1 MTLDAVI
8 FDFDGLIFD
17 SETPIYRASAAALAE
32 MGHAGLTEAQWSV
45 CIGLGEDDS
54 WAALCT
60 AIGAELDR
68 DDFEARYHAQDRAW
82 RETLPPLPGV
92 EDLLA
97 ALAEAGVPCGVAS
110 SSSCAWVEGNLERL
124 GLLHRFAVVAGRD
137 RVGGRSKPAPDSYLY
152 AVAEL
157 GADPDRTVALE
168 DSAPG
173 IAAAQA
179 AGLTVVAVP
188 SAITIHTDL
197 SAADHTVTDLTHLT
211 IADLERLVEV
221 ARSGRGE
228 VLDERG

>member
-1 MTLDAVI
+1 VALDAVV
-8 FDFDGLIFD
+8 FDFDGLVFD

-32 MGHAGLTEAQWSV
+32 MGHPGLTEAQWSV
-45 CIGLGEDDS
+45 CIGLGEEDS
-54 WAALCT
+54 WSALGTALGAA
-60 AIGAELDR
+60 LDR
-68 DDFEARYHAQDRAW
+68 DEFEARYQAQDRSW
-82 RETLPPLPGV
+82 RDSLPALPGV

-97 ALAEAGVPCGVAS
+97 ELAGAGVPCGVAS

-152 AVAEL
+152 AVAHL
-157 GADPDRTVALE
+157 GADPARTVALE

-188 SAITIHTDL
+188 SRITVHTDL
-197 SAADHTVTDLTHLT
+197 SAAHHTVTDLTHLSV
-211 IADLERLVEV
+211 ADLARLV
-221 ARSGRGE
+221 A
-228 VLDERG
+228 